1 MQVIRPSSR
10 TAKLMQKAPGVGSP
24 SQQCSPNWALGP
36 GLEFE
41 HVMLGRPSMRLTRT
55 LTRFAEQT
63 NDGQR
68 ACSQTEGRKG
78 RGD

>member
-41 HVMLGRPSMRLTRT
+41 HVMLGPQKR
-55 LTRFAEQT
+55 
-63 NDGQR
+63 R
-68 ACSQTEGRKG
+68 AMLE
-78 RGD
+78 